1 MKKWT
6 NFVYYGTKVRS
17 LVRFEIQ
24 NVSKRLKIVAVC
36 TVHVPAQNIEHEQ
49 KKSKF
54 PDHWSLSHYF
64 YQRNHNWLFTKDWEY
79 VMAPHSTENFFS
91 FFFPWKVL
99 VDMTGEEI
107 LAIFHLQLPCNS
119 LSWNS
124 ARVSL
129 LSNIAENP
137 LKQDFWKLAKGWT
150 HLLRTF
156 LFPLLPLLFNWRYRL
171 LDFTQQNGL

>member
-150 HLLRTF
+150 HLLKTF
-156 LFPLLPLLFNWRYRL
+156 LSPLLFNWRYRL
-171 LDFTQQNGL
+171 LRLLDFTQQNGL

>member
-1 MKKWT
+1 MDRFCLLWYQSTLSRAFWNPKCFKKTKNCCSVHCACASPEHRTWT
-6 NFVYYGTKVRS
+6 KEVKVSR
-17 LVRFEIQ
+17 
-24 NVSKRLKIVAVC
+24 
-36 TVHVPAQNIEHEQ
+36 PY
-49 KKSKF
+49 
-54 PDHWSLSHYF
+54 WSLSHYF